1 MEYSSANL
9 IAFFYKNIKTLVIIP
24 FAAMVLSVIFS
35 APTFIKPLFESQ
47 VILFPSTTNSV
58 SKALL
63 PQSNGYGDEDIL
75 EFGDEQQAE
84 QLLQILNS
92 GEIRDSVITK
102 FDLMN
107 HYDIDPESDYPRTK
121 LFKEYESKIEF
132 ARTQFMSVEITVL
145 DTDPNKAAEIANY
158 IAYLV
163 DKTKRRVQK
172 SRAQMG
178 LEIVKNEYHSLQS
191 EIRTMEDKLTELR
204 YKGVHDYESQSAVFN
219 EQYAIA
225 LAEGASQS
233 RIRELERRLDT
244 LAKYGGRYVAIRD
257 ELQLLKEEE
266 VKLKTKFDQAKV
278 DVNQTLPATFKVDEA
293 RPAERKT
300 YPKRSVLIL
309 AVGFATL
316 VLVAFVLLVRNS
328 IIEFKSKS

>member
-24 FAAMVLSVIFS
+24 FAAMVLAVIFS

-178 LEIVKNEYHSLQS
+178 LEIVKNEYHSLQG

-316 VLVAFVLLVRNS
+316 VIVAFVLLVRNS

>member
-24 FAAMVLSVIFS
+24 FAAMVLAVIFS

-63 PQSNGYGDEDIL
+63 PQTNGYGDEDIL

-92 GEIRDSVITK
+92 GEIRDSVISK

-178 LEIVKNEYHSLQS
+178 LEIVKNEYHSLQG
-191 EIRTMEDKLTELR
+191 EIHSMEDKLTELR

-244 LAKYGGRYVAIRD
+244 LAKYGGRYVAFRD